1 MMNFVKRHGFL
12 LGLAGAFLI
21 VVILVGLIVQFQYRR
36 PAGRIRKQL
45 DSAARQAK
53 DLGSRPL
60 YTEQVVA
67 DMAKEVAVRKE
78 RYQEVLDAIRE
89 MGIRREPLVEGL
101 FPVSTDANLRHSFK
115 AAYDDVLRGF
125 AEHLGAVNPM
135 VPADASDAEKE
146 NKIGQIEKAAMYTDP
161 KRSFSRP
168 DWVDKPEAPSLAMC
182 RQAQEDIW
190 LMEDLVRIIADL
202 NEEFLGEKPAIRN
215 APVKELV
222 EIRIGGSYAVL
233 EGSGMSAASGR
244 YRMATSTRRP
254 GESPRALTLT
264 GRVSEPGFY
273 RALPFSLVVVVESRL
288 CGELIR
294 RLKGTESFFTVE
306 AWRLEPIIEITFERS
321 GGLLATEREEYGS
334 AGVVLLRVVGES
346 LIFELQGGGRVTTPK
361 SEAVASAAA
370 LGKD

>member
-1 MMNFVKRHGFL
+1 MMDFVKRHGFL
-12 LGLAGAFLI
+12 LGLAGAFLV

-45 DSAARQAK
+45 DRAARQAQ
-53 DLGSRPL
+53 DLGNRPL

-89 MGIRREPLVEGL
+89 MGSGREPLVEGL
-101 FPVSTDANLRHSFK
+101 FPASTDANLRHSFK
-115 AAYDDVLRGF
+115 AAYDDILRGF
-125 AEHLGAVNPM
+125 AERLGAVNPT
-135 VPADASDAEKE
+135 VPEDASDTEKE
-146 NKIGQIEKAAMYTDP
+146 NKIEQIEKAAMFTDP

-168 DWVDKPEAPSLAMC
+168 EWVDKPEAPSLAMC
-182 RQAQEDIW
+182 CQAQEDIW
-190 LMEDLVRIIADL
+190 LMEDLVRIIAEM
-202 NEEFLGEKPAIRN
+202 NEDFLGEKPATIRS

-222 EIRIGGSYAVL
+222 EIRIGSPYAVL

-244 YRMATSTRRP
+244 YRTGMSTSRS
-254 GESPRALTLT
+254 GEPSRAPTLT
-264 GRVSEPGFY
+264 GRVSKQGFY
-273 RALPFSLVVVVESRL
+273 RVCPFRLVVVVESRL

-321 GGLLATEREEYGS
+321 GGLLATKREEYGS

-346 LIFELQGGGRVTTPK
+346 LIFELPGGRVTTPK
-361 SEAVASAAA
+361 SETVASATT

>member
-36 PAGRIRKQL
+36 PSGKIRKQL

-53 DLGSRPL
+53 DLRSRPL

-67 DMAKEVAVRKE
+67 DMVEEVAVRKE

-89 MGIRREPLVEGL
+89 MGSGREPLVEGL
-101 FPVSTDANLRHSFK
+101 FPLSTDANLRHSFK

-135 VPADASDAEKE
+135 VPVDASDAEKE
-146 NKIGQIEKAAMYTDP
+146 EKIEQIEKAAMYTDP
-161 KRSFSRP
+161 KRAFFRP
-168 DWVDKPEAPSLAMC
+168 EWVDKPEAPSLAMC

-222 EIRIGGSYAVL
+222 EIRIGGPYAAL

-244 YRMATSTRRP
+244 YQMATLTSRS
-254 GESPRALTLT
+254 GELSRAPTLT
-264 GRVSEPGFY
+264 GRVSKQEFY
-273 RALPFSLVVVVESRL
+273 RVLPFRLVVVVESRF

-306 AWRLEPIIEITFERS
+306 AWHLEPIIEITFERS

-334 AGVVLLRVVGES
+334 ASVVLLRVVGES
-346 LIFELQGGGRVTTPK
+346 LIFELQGGRVTTPK